1 MLRFIWMVFQTLC
14 TTIGLG
20 VICGIAAVFI
30 EDVWNER
37 WKDAHSI

>member
-1 MLRFIWMVFQTLC
+1 MVFQTLC

-20 VICGIAAVFI
+20 VVCGIAAVYI

-37 WKDAHSI
+37 